1 MISAKSKYVKTYT
14 GRKVLRCSEESEQ
27 AALIS
32 WARFNAV
39 LYPDL
44 AFLYHVPNG
53 GARDKREGA
62 NLKRSGVLAGIPD
75 LVLPVARH
83 GYHHMYIEM
92 KVEPN
97 KPTKS
102 QMEVMRRL
110 KKNGSFVITCYGA
123 EEARKVLN
131 WYLGMSVWG
140 SIKERK
146 MKKITIY
153 CDRCGKEIK
162 GYPMKLDCE
171 YIDRVDGSAVQHE
184 MPKAIKDLMCD
195 EFERDYCEGCMEEI
209 LGFARINVDA
219 KTFFEDSSGTDDGA
233 EKMCEDAGIS
243 SGPGEAKEPETG
255 QLEEAPQQEPKE
267 KLKRGRPPKSSV
279 PARAGYLTGK
289 QRIAIEQM
297 YARGMDPAEV
307 SRKLGI
313 PEKVVIKAITSLEKL
328 G

>member
-1 MISAKSKYVKTYT
+1 MISGKSKYVKTYT
-14 GRKVLRCSEESEQ
+14 GRKALRCSEESEQ

-44 AFLYHVPNG
+44 NLLYHVPNG

-62 NLKRSGVLAGIPD
+62 NLKRAGVLAGIPD

-83 GYHHMYIEM
+83 GYHHLYIEM

-110 KKNGSFVITCYGA
+110 KKNGSFVIVCYGA
-123 EEARKVLN
+123 GEARKVIN
-131 WYLGMSVWG
+131 WYLGMSIWG

-146 MKKITIY
+146 MKKIIIC
-153 CDRCGKEIK
+153 CDRCGETIH
-162 GYPMKLDCE
+162 GFPMRLNVD
-171 YIDRVDGSAVQHE
+171 YVDRVDGTEVYQE
-184 MPKAIKDLMCD
+184 MPKAIKDFMTD
-195 EFERDYCEGCMEEI
+195 ECERDYCEGCMQEI
-209 LGFARINVDA
+209 LEFARINVDA
-219 KTFFEDSSGTDDGA
+219 ETFYADKA
-233 EKMCEDAGIS
+233 EKKGNDERVS
-243 SGPGEAKEPETG
+243 SDPVEVPEPKKEEINVR
-255 QLEEAPQQEPKE
+255 QQEKE
-267 KLKRGRPPKSSV
+267 LQAEQPEKAKRGRPPKDGAPV
-279 PARAGYLTGK
+279 KPAYITET
-289 QRIAIEQM
+289 QRRYIEQM

-307 SRKLGI
+307 AAQMNL
-313 PEKVVIKAITSLEKL
+313 PEKTVIKAITSLEKL

>member
-44 AFLYHVPNG
+44 NLLYHVPNG

-62 NLKRSGVLAGIPD
+62 NLKRAGVLAGIPD

-83 GYHHMYIEM
+83 GYHHLYIEM

-110 KKNGSFVITCYGA
+110 KKNGSFVIVCYGA
-123 EEARKVLN
+123 GEARKVIN
-131 WYLGMSVWG
+131 WYLGMSIWG

-146 MKKITIY
+146 MKKIIIC
-153 CDRCGKEIK
+153 CDRCGETIH
-162 GYPMKLDCE
+162 GFPMKLNVD
-171 YIDRVDGSAVQHE
+171 YVDRLDGTEVYQE
-184 MPKAIKDLMCD
+184 MPKAIKGFLAD
-195 EFERDYCEGCMEEI
+195 ECERDYCERCMQEI
-209 LGFARINVDA
+209 LEFARFNVDA
-219 KTFFEDSSGTDDGA
+219 QSFCEDKA
-233 EKMCEDAGIS
+233 EKAGNNEGVS
-243 SGPGEAKEPETG
+243 SDPAEVPGLKKEEINVR
-255 QLEEAPQQEPKE
+255 QQEKE
-267 KLKRGRPPKSSV
+267 LQAEQPEKAKRGRPPKDRV
-279 PARAGYLTGK
+279 IVKPAYITET
-289 QRIAIEQM
+289 QRRHIEQM

-307 SRKLGI
+307 AAQMNL
-313 PEKVVIKAITSLEKL
+313 PEKTVIKAITSLEKL

>member
-1 MISAKSKYVKTYT
+1 MISGKSKYVKTYT
-14 GRKVLRCSEESEQ
+14 GRKALRCSEESEQ

-44 AFLYHVPNG
+44 NLLYHVPNG

-62 NLKRSGVLAGIPD
+62 NLKRAGVLAGIPD

-83 GYHHMYIEM
+83 GYHHLYIEM

-110 KKNGSFVITCYGA
+110 KKNGSFVIVCYGA
-123 EEARKVLN
+123 GEARKVIN
-131 WYLGMSVWG
+131 WYLGMSIWG

-146 MKKITIY
+146 MKKIIIC
-153 CDRCGKEIK
+153 CDRCGQTIQ
-162 GYPMKLDCE
+162 GYPMKLNVD
-171 YIDRVDGSAVQHE
+171 YVDRLDGTEVYQE
-184 MPKAIKDLMCD
+184 MPKAIKGFLAD
-195 EFERDYCEGCMEEI
+195 EFERDYCEGCMQEI
-209 LGFARINVDA
+209 LEFARFNVDA
-219 KTFFEDSSGTDDGA
+219 KSFYDDKTEKAGNDEGVSSDPVEVPGQ
-233 EKMCEDAGIS
+233 EK
-243 SGPGEAKEPETG
+243 
-255 QLEEAPQQEPKE
+255 EEINFRQQEKE
-267 KLKRGRPPKSSV
+267 LQAEQPEKAKRGRPPKDRV
-279 PARAGYLTGK
+279 LVKPTYITET
-289 QRIAIEQM
+289 QRRYIEQM

-307 SRKLGI
+307 ATQMNL
-313 PEKVVIKAITSLEKL
+313 PEETVIKAITSLEKL